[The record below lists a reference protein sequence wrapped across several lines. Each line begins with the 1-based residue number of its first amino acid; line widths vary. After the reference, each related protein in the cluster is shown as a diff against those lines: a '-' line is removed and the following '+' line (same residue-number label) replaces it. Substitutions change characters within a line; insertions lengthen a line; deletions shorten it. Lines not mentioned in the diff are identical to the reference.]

1 MFGKRLFLLS
11 TLGGFFLSQLAQAA
25 GPFPTMEKP
34 YVVAPITVDNSA
46 REDAWV
52 YPRENVETGEREV
65 FIEAAPLF
73 NLLEG
78 KLTEDRLESLKKLV
92 TPQGTLSLQ
101 TLQASGLTAEFD
113 FNTLE
118 LSVMIPLRYH
128 QTTDLELNKT
138 NTKEK
143 VLRPEPHSGY
153 LNFRF
158 NQSYQHEN
166 SEYLPFTARTDLAEN
181 INGYV
186 LESSADYQD
195 RTDFKWRRQDTRIRK
210 DDEERMIRYTLGDLS
225 LSGQGLQQVPSIA
238 GFSAVREFAIQPYK
252 TLRPISATEVSIK
265 RSSIISVYI
274 NGFLYTE
281 IRVNPGV
288 FNIRDF
294 PLALGQNNV
303 RIKVRDDLGQEE
315 FYEFSMVFENSIL
328 AKGLSEFTY
337 SVGMPWV
344 NAAADRAYDNEH
356 FFTHLYHRY
365 GVTDTFTAGLNF
377 QNFMDQALIGVEG
390 SGVTGIGFLS
400 AELGQSSH
408 PGRTGF
414 AQRYQYRTFNRIK
427 GDLFPVTFKAEYEN
441 HNEDFSVVNTEG
453 IFNTSFKNRY
463 DAQVSYQP
471 INYLKSLSLSVNAG
485 RIENFTAANQDYY
498 GTNLVFHFWTTCRL
512 ELGYTKTFGQSPED
526 RGLLS
531 FNWVEPRGLYS
542 ANAYYDTLNHTTNLA
557 ASRNNT
563 YKYDDY
569 RLSFSGQNNDSG
581 HAANVWGEYLT
592 QPASVRLEQYSS
604 DIGGTKENITT
615 VGVNTGIAWTGSSL
629 NGHHAAFT
637 QPVGDSFTLVRAEN
651 LPEGHAVT
659 INPIDSHGEAEVKNN
674 RNAVLRDQ
682 TAYYKYNLNVDTTSL
697 PVGYPLDKEY
707 YQVQPTYRSGM
718 YIPLK
723 FKHKIVIKGRLLD
736 AKNNPL
742 SYVAGDILNDK
753 GELVDNSFFTN
764 KQGRFFIEGL
774 EPGSY
779 KIVTDRADL
788 NAISVEVLKNEN
800 NSLDLKDVVVPVSGG
815 VND

>member
-1 MFGKRLFLLS
+1 MFGNHLLLLT

-34 YVVAPITVDNSA
+34 YLVAPVVVDNA
-46 REDAWV
+46 VREEAWV

-65 FIEAAPLF
+65 FVEAIPLF

-78 KLTEDRLESLKKLV
+78 KLNEDRLESLKKLV
-92 TPQGTLSLQ
+92 TPQGTLSLK
-101 TLQASGLTAEFD
+101 TLQASGLSAQFD

-118 LSVMIPLRYH
+118 LAITIPLRYH
-128 QTTDLELNKT
+128 ETTDLQLHKT
-138 NTKEK
+138 STKEK

-158 NQSYQHEN
+158 NQSYHHEAD
-166 SEYLPFTARTDLAEN
+166 EALPFTARTDLAEN

-195 RTDFKWRRQDTRIRK
+195 RTDFKWRRQDTRLRK
-210 DDEERMIRYTLGDLS
+210 DDENRMIRYTLGDLS
-225 LSGQGLQQVPSIA
+225 LSGQGLQQVPAIA
-238 GFSAVREFAIQPYK
+238 GVSVVREFAIQPYR

-337 SVGMPWV
+337 SAGMPWV
-344 NAAADRAYDNEH
+344 SAAADRAYDNEH
-356 FFTHLYHRY
+356 LFTHLYHRY
-365 GVTDTFTAGLNF
+365 GVTDSFTAGLNF
-377 QNFMDQALIGVEG
+377 QNFMDQALVGIEG
-390 SGVTGIGFLS
+390 SGVTGIGYLS
-400 AELGQSSH
+400 AEFGRSSH

-414 AQRYQYRTFNRIK
+414 AQRYQYRSFNRID

-441 HNEDFSVVNTEG
+441 HNEDFSAVNTIG
-453 IFNTSFKNRY
+453 IFNPSFKNRY

-471 INYLKSLSLSVNAG
+471 VNYLKSLSLSFNGG
-485 RIENFTAANQDYY
+485 RIENFTAANQSYY
-498 GTNLVFHFWTTCRL
+498 GANFVFHFWTTCRL

-542 ANAYYDTLNHTTNLA
+542 ANAYYDTLNHTVNLA

-569 RLSFSGQNNDSG
+569 RLAFSGQNSDAGN
-581 HAANVWGEYLT
+581 AVNAWGEYLT

-604 DIGGTKENITT
+604 DINGTKENITT
-615 VGVNTGIAWTGSSL
+615 VGLNTGVAWTGSTL
-629 NGHHAAFT
+629 NGHRMAFT
-637 QPVGDSFTLVRAEN
+637 QPIGDSFTLVRAEN
-651 LPEGHAVT
+651 LPEGHAVKL
-659 INPIDSHGEAEVKNN
+659 NPIDSHGEAEVKNN
-674 RNAVLRDQ
+674 RNVVVRDQ
-682 TAYYKYNLNVDTTSL
+682 TSYYNYNLNVDTTAL
-697 PVGYPLDKEY
+697 PAGYPLDKEY
-707 YQVQPTYRSGM
+707 YKVQPTYRSGV
-718 YIPLK
+718 YVPLK
-723 FKHKIVIKGRLLD
+723 FKQKVVIKGRLLD
-736 AKNNPL
+736 AQNNPL
-742 SYVAGDILNDK
+742 SYVAGDIVNAQ

-779 KIVTDRADL
+779 KIVTDRAELDS
-788 NAISVEVLKNEN
+788 ISVEVLKNEN
-800 NSLDLKDVVVPVSGG
+800 NTLDLKDVVVPISGG